1 VRHDQPMT
9 HLDQRGDAPGEQ
21 RPAPEAGAAGRL
33 SRSTPH
39 PASPR
44 LPADRPG
51 RRLPRRRIILGL
63 TLAAAGLPMLTLT
76 LVNLRDHVD
85 LSGALLL
92 YLLLVVVVATA
103 GGIWPAALAAVGA
116 VLLANWY
123 FTPPFHRLVIAERR
137 NLLALLVF
145 LAVAGVTSALVDLA
159 TRRTAEAARARA
171 EAEALARLGG
181 TLLLDDPLPELVE
194 QLRAT
199 FALDAVAVLR
209 RDRQGWRAEAVAGGA
224 APIRPEY
231 ASDRLPLDED
241 TTLTLS
247 GRHLT
252 VGDRR
257 VLRAFADQ
265 LAAAL
270 QARRLAQAAAQ
281 ADRLAAANDL
291 RAALLAAVSHDLRTP
306 LASIKT
312 SVTSLLQHDVQWP
325 LEATEQFLATID
337 EETDRLD
344 ALVGNLLDM
353 SRLQTGALTMLTRPV
368 GLEEV
373 VPAAVAGLADRAR
386 RVELAVP
393 ETLPRVEAD
402 AALLERV
409 IANVVAN
416 AVAWS
421 PPDQPVQLTAR
432 DLDGR
437 VALQVIDHGP
447 GIAPDDRERVFQPF
461 QRLGDSGTT
470 GVGLGL
476 AVARGF
482 IQAMDGTISLTDTP
496 GGGLTVLVTLPTA
509 TGARP

>member
-1 VRHDQPMT
+1 MT
-9 HLDQRGDAPGEQ
+9 R
-21 RPAPEAGAAGRL
+21 R
-33 SRSTPH
+33 SRSTPR
-39 PASPR
+39 PASLS

-51 RRLPRRRIILGL
+51 RRLPRRRILLGL
-63 TLAAAGLPMLTLT
+63 TLAAVGLPLLTLT
-76 LVNLRDHVD
+76 LANLRGHVD

-116 VLLANWY
+116 FLVANWY
-123 FTPPFHRLVIAERR
+123 FTPPFHRLAIAERR

-159 TRRTAEAARARA
+159 ARRTAEAARARA

-181 TLLLDDPLPELVE
+181 SLLHDDPLPELVQ

-231 ASDRLPLDED
+231 ATDRLPLDAD
-241 TTLTLS
+241 TTLTLN
-247 GRHLT
+247 GRRLAA
-252 VGDRR
+252 GDRR

-270 QARRLAQAAAQ
+270 QARRLARTAAQ
-281 ADRLAAANDL
+281 AERLAAANDL

-312 SVTSLLQHDVQWP
+312 AVTSLLQHDVQWP
-325 LEATEQFLATID
+325 PETIGQFLATID
-337 EETDRLD
+337 EETDHLD

-353 SRLQTGALTMLTRPV
+353 SRLQTGALSMLTRPV

-373 VPAAVAGLADRAR
+373 VPAAVAGMADRAR
-386 RVELAVP
+386 RVQIAVP
-393 ETLPRVEAD
+393 ETLPRVRAD
-402 AALLERV
+402 AGLLERV

-416 AVAWS
+416 ALAWS
-421 PPDQPVQLTAR
+421 PPDRPVRLTAQT
-432 DLDGR
+432 LDRR

-447 GIAPDDRERVFQPF
+447 GIAPADRERVFQPF
-461 QRLGDSGTT
+461 QRLGDSGTS

-482 IQAMDGTISLTDTP
+482 IHAMGGTISLTDTP
-496 GGGLTVLVTLPTA
+496 GGGLTVLVTLPAA
-509 TGARP
+509 TEGSDVSSNGPRP